1 MPGIE
6 AKIWLFNGRVLVAK
20 TRLNQNVRDVGEER
34 RRWLTNIGLL
44 YHCIRRQNSR
54 LSVVRIHFVYC
65 LFPAFVGFMSNKP
78 SPDPAASRQNS
89 DHSSTEVRA
98 ANADDLPE
106 LVALIDDFV
115 TANRLLP
122 RTLDELKDL
131 IPSGFVAIWQDR
143 LVGFAALEVYSP
155 KLGEVRSLAVRPEA
169 QGLGLGKQLVEM
181 CVNLAK
187 SRNVLE
193 VMAVTSNETFFQ
205 ACGFDFTLPGEKKAL
220 FLQTREDVEIPRDS
234 NHVNS

>member
-1 MPGIE
+1 M
-6 AKIWLFNGRVLVAK
+6 
-20 TRLNQNVRDVGEER
+20 TSQ
-34 RRWLTNIGLL
+34 
-44 YHCIRRQNSR
+44 
-54 LSVVRIHFVYC
+54 
-65 LFPAFVGFMSNKP
+65 P
-78 SPDPAASRQNS
+78 SPDPAASRQDS
-89 DHSSTEVRA
+89 DHSNVEVRA
-98 ANADDLPE
+98 ANAGDLPE

-143 LVGFAALEVYSP
+143 LVGFAALEVYST

-193 VMAVTSNETFFQ
+193 VMAVTSNEAFFQ

-234 NHVNS
+234 NNVNS